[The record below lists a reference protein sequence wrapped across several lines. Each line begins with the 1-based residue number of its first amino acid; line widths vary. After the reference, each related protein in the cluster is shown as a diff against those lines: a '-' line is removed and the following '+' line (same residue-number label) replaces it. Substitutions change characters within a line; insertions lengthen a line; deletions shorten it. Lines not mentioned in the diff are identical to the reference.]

1 MENNN
6 LNLNPTQEPEEN
18 ANTKIAASDV
28 QSNPEQQT
36 TDNIEIAEIAEAPTD
51 TEATVQQDAIIAEGI
66 KGLDEIR
73 ADEVLPQQVEQAV
86 NNQACPVS
94 QAVTL
99 SEVKPKKKHK
109 GLKIAMSIAAC
120 FLVLLLVAV
129 PMLKNLASNT
139 ISDLLNEVSDKVM
152 SPPGITGEHST
163 GTKGEHTKPDFG
175 YGATDTVDG
184 SAEISGGSTG
194 IIGSISDS
202 IGTDDGSG
210 LAVLT
215 PIEPEPD
222 EPGKEIIE
230 TPSAGQLTAGEW
242 NDNKNWDFFSKVI
255 KSNAEFVAYQKSF
268 SIYPKE
274 RLEVIVK
281 SSGNPVVNATV
292 TALSSGGDVLW
303 VAVTDNEGTAYLF
316 PNLFDD
322 RTQNAISSI
331 NVVSGDKQKSVKAAG
346 KDSIEVEMESAKECK
361 KALDLMFVID
371 TTGSMTDELYY
382 LQWELKNIIET
393 VKEQNANLPIRLSVN
408 FYRDEG
414 DDYVV
419 RDYDFSTDINEN
431 VDNLIKEEA
440 EGGGDYEEAV
450 EQALE
455 NAISDHDW
463 NKDAYAKL
471 VFLVLDAPAHETDE
485 ITESLHS
492 SIEKAA
498 SQGIRIISVA
508 ASGVDKRTE
517 MMLRSFAVA
526 TGGTYTFL
534 TDDSGIGGSHIEPT
548 IGQFT
553 VRQFNECIID
563 VINGYLK

>member
-6 LNLNPTQEPEEN
+6 LNLNTPQEAEAN
-18 ANTKIAASDV
+18 ANIPTDTSDV
-28 QSNPEQQT
+28 QPDTAQQPAC
-36 TDNIEIAEIAEAPTD
+36 NIEAAENSDKVDEIPAD
-51 TEATVQQDAIIAEGI
+51 TEATAQQDVIIAEGI
-66 KGLDEIR
+66 KGLDDIK
-73 ADEVLPQQVEQAV
+73 ADEALPAQVEKAV
-86 NNQACPVS
+86 DS
-94 QAVTL
+94 QAL
-99 SEVKPKKKHK
+99 SVPQTVALQEVKPKKHK
-109 GLKIAMSIAAC
+109 KLKIGISIAAC
-120 FLVLLLVAV
+120 FLVLLLVAAPFLNSGLRDLV
-129 PMLKNLASNT
+129 SPIMNGATEGTGFDSLKGGVTKYSIAGT
-139 ISDLLNEVSDKVM
+139 DREGIVEDKVADEFDAPT
-152 SPPGITGEHST
+152 SVDVIGE
-163 GTKGEHTKPDFG
+163 
-175 YGATDTVDG
+175 V
-184 SAEISGGSTG
+184 GSTEH
-194 IIGSISDS
+194 
-202 IGTDDGSG
+202 GSG
-210 LAVLT
+210 PAVLT
-215 PIEPEPD
+215 PIDPEPD
-222 EPGKEIIE
+222 DPDKEIIE

-255 KSNAEFVAYQKSF
+255 KSNAEFVEYQKSF

-274 RLEVIVK
+274 RLEVVVK

-292 TALSSGGDVLW
+292 TALSAGGDILW
-303 VAVTDNEGTAYLF
+303 VAVTDNKGTAYLF
-316 PNLFDD
+316 PSLFDD
-322 RTQNAISSI
+322 KAQNAISSI
-331 NVVSGDKQKSVKAAG
+331 NVVSGDKQKSVKVDG
-346 KDSIEVEMESAKECK
+346 KSSIEVDLESAKTYS

-371 TTGSMTDELYY
+371 TTGSMSDELYY

-419 RDYDFSTDINEN
+419 RDYAFSTDINAN
-431 VDNLIKEEA
+431 VDNLTNEEA

-450 EQALE
+450 DQALA
-455 NAISDHDW
+455 NAINDHDW
-463 NKDAYAKL
+463 NKDSYAKL

-492 SIEKAA
+492 SIETAA

-508 ASGVDKRTE
+508 ASGIDKRTE

-563 VINGYLK
+563 VINSYLK

>member
-18 ANTKIAASDV
+18 ANNQIAASDV

-36 TDNIEIAEIAEAPTD
+36 TDNIEATETPEAPTD
-51 TEATVQQDAIIAEGI
+51 TEATAQQDAIIAEGI
-66 KGLDEIR
+66 KGLDDIK
-73 ADEVLPQQVEQAV
+73 ADEALPQQVEQAV
-86 NNQACPVS
+86 DNQACPVP

-109 GLKIAMSIAAC
+109 ALKIGMSIAAC
-120 FLVLLLVAV
+120 FLVLLLVAA
-129 PMLKNLASNT
+129 PILKNSLNGLLEG
-139 ISDLLNEVSDKVM
+139 ISDKAM
-152 SPPGITGEHST
+152 SPPSITGEHST
-163 GTKGEHTKPDFG
+163 ATKGEHTSPDFWG
-175 YGATDTVDG
+175 GATDTFDG
-184 SAEISGGSTG
+184 SAEIGE
-194 IIGSISDS
+194 SIMDS
-202 IGTDDGSG
+202 MGTDDGSG
-210 LAVLT
+210 LSVLT

-222 EPGKEIIE
+222 DPGKEIIE

-255 KSNAEFVAYQKSF
+255 KSNAEFVEYQKSF

-292 TALSSGGDVLW
+292 TALSAGGDVLW

-316 PNLFDD
+316 PSLFDD
-322 RTQNAISSI
+322 KAQNAISSI
-331 NVVSGDKQKSVKAAG
+331 NVVSGNKQKSVKVDG
-346 KDSIEVEMESAKECK
+346 KSSIEVDLESAKK
-361 KALDLMFVID
+361 YSKALDLMFVID

-393 VKEQNANLPIRLSVN
+393 VKEQNSNIPVRLSVN

-419 RDYDFSTDINEN
+419 RDYEFSTDIDEC
-431 VDNLIKEEA
+431 VSNLIKEEA

-455 NAISDHDW
+455 NAINDHDW

-485 ITESLHS
+485 ITKSLHS

-498 SQGIRIISVA
+498 SQGIRVISVA

-563 VINGYLK
+563 VINSYLK

>member
-18 ANTKIAASDV
+18 VNNQIAASDV

-36 TDNIEIAEIAEAPTD
+36 TDNIEATETPEAPTD
-51 TEATVQQDAIIAEGI
+51 TEATAQQDAIIAEGI
-66 KGLDEIR
+66 KGLDDIK
-73 ADEVLPQQVEQAV
+73 ADEALPQQVEQAV
-86 NNQACPVS
+86 DNQACPVP

-120 FLVLLLVAV
+120 FLVLLLVAA
-129 PMLKNLASNT
+129 PILKNTLNGLLEG
-139 ISDLLNEVSDKVM
+139 ISDKAVTAIN
-152 SPPGITGEHST
+152 GIDSKDLTGGSASL
-163 GTKGEHTKPDFG
+163 KGEHGKFSLSEEF
-175 YGATDTVDG
+175 ATDTFDG
-184 SAEISGGSTG
+184 SAEIGE
-194 IIGSISDS
+194 SIMDS
-202 IGTDDGSG
+202 MGTDDGSG
-210 LAVLT
+210 LSVLT

-222 EPGKEIIE
+222 DPGKEIIE

-255 KSNAEFVAYQKSF
+255 KSNAEFVEYQKSF

-292 TALSSGGDVLW
+292 TALSAGGDVLW

-316 PNLFDD
+316 PSLFDD
-322 RTQNAISSI
+322 KAQNAISSI
-331 NVVSGDKQKSVKAAG
+331 NVVSGDKQKSVKVDG
-346 KDSIEVEMESAKECK
+346 KSSIEVDLESAKK
-361 KALDLMFVID
+361 YSKALDLMFVID

-393 VKEQNANLPIRLSVN
+393 VKEQNSNIPVRLSVN

-419 RDYDFSTDINEN
+419 RDYEFSTDIDEC
-431 VDNLIKEEA
+431 VSNLIKEEA

-455 NAISDHDW
+455 NAINDHDW

-498 SQGIRIISVA
+498 SQGIRVISVA

-563 VINGYLK
+563 VINSYLK

>member
-1 MENNN
+1 MENND

-18 ANTKIAASDV
+18 ANTQITASDV
-28 QSNPEQQT
+28 QSNPEQHT
-36 TDNIEIAEIAEAPTD
+36 TDNIDATETPEAPTD

-66 KGLDEIR
+66 KGLDEIK
-73 ADEVLPQQVEQAV
+73 ADEALPQQVEQAV
-86 NNQACPVS
+86 DNQASPVP
-94 QAVTL
+94 QAATL

-109 GLKIAMSIAAC
+109 GLKIAISIAAC
-120 FLVLLLVAV
+120 FLVLLLVAA
-129 PMLKNLASNT
+129 PLLSNLASNT
-139 ISDLLNEVSDKVM
+139 ISDLLNGISDEAM

-163 GTKGEHTKPDFG
+163 GTKGEHTKPEFWA
-175 YGATDTVDG
+175 GATDTADG
-184 SAEISGGSTG
+184 SAEMEGITG
-194 IIGSISDS
+194 ITEGIRDS

-210 LAVLT
+210 PAVLT

-331 NVVSGDKQKSVKAAG
+331 NVVSGDKQKSVKVAG

-393 VKEQNANLPIRLSVN
+393 VKEQNSNIPVRLSVN

-419 RDYDFSTDINEN
+419 RDYEFSTDIDEC
-431 VDNLIKEEA
+431 VSNLIKEEA

-450 EQALE
+450 EQALA
-455 NAISDHDW
+455 NAINDHDW

-498 SQGIRIISVA
+498 SQGIRVISVA

-517 MMLRSFAVA
+517 MMLRSFAVT

-563 VINGYLK
+563 VINSYLK